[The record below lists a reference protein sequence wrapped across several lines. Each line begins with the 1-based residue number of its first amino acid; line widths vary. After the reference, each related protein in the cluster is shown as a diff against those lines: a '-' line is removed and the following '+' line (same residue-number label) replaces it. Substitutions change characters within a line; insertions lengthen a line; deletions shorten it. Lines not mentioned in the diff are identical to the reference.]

1 MELIWL
7 VLTLLA
13 VDLAALLFAVDTRPG
28 FEHSRRAVAHSPGRF
43 PPHPAAAGLSG
54 PRRPAAAG
62 QREANH
68 VRAPLNLGVPL
79 GLSSGLCWERPTSSA
94 ASSPAAPALTVA
106 FWSQVAGALALAIAL
121 ASRASAPP
129 PRVRWAS
136 PRHRKRLRLL
146 LFYRG
151 LAEGTMSIVA
161 PISACGAIVPVT
173 ASLLTG
179 NHPGTLAA
187 LGVLAAITGVILV
200 SRPHPATPSQ
210 PEQGEREVGPAN
222 VGGASP
228 AGAGTRATPT
238 DADGVTPAGAGG
250 TTRLTRTARTRL
262 AWAANPAGVG
272 RATPARAG
280 RVVAMALG
288 SALGFGLFYVF
299 VDAGTAAAAGPGGSR
314 SSPLWVIAGAR
325 MSSLAILST
334 IALVSRRSAL
344 RWPGRRIGA
353 VALVGIGDT
362 GANLLFAYAATTGN
376 LAVVGVLGSL
386 YPVATVVLAR
396 WLLGERLSGGQNAG
410 VVLALTGVGLLAA
423 A

>member
-1 MELIWL
+1 
-7 VLTLLA
+7 
-13 VDLAALLFAVDTRPG
+13 
-28 FEHSRRAVAHSPGRF
+28 
-43 PPHPAAAGLSG
+43 
-54 PRRPAAAG
+54 
-62 QREANH
+62 
-68 VRAPLNLGVPL
+68 LNLGVPL
-79 GLSSGLCWERPTSSA
+79 GLSSGLCWGA
-94 ASSPAAPALTVA
+94 ADFFGGIQSRRLPALTVA

-121 ASRASAPP
+121 AIEG
-129 PRVRWAS
+129 VRPAATGVAWGLAAGLGS
-136 PRHRKRLRLL
+136 GCALL

-161 PISACGAIVPVT
+161 PISACGAIIPVT

-187 LGVLAAITGVILV
+187 LGVLTAITGVILV
-200 SRPHPATPSQ
+200 SRPHPATPPQ
-210 PEQGEREVGPAN
+210 PKQDDREVGPAN
-222 VGGASP
+222 A
-228 AGAGTRATPT
+228 
-238 DADGVTPAGAGG
+238 AGG
-250 TTRLTRTARTRL
+250 THPVGTETGAPP
-262 AWAANPAGVG
+262 AAVGATPAGVG
-272 RATPARAG
+272 GTSPAAMGGATPAGVGGATPGRGG

-299 VDAGTAAAAGPGGSR
+299 VDAGTAAGAGTTGSR
-314 SSPLWVIAGAR
+314 GSPLWVIAGAR
-325 MSSLAILST
+325 MSSLVILST
-334 IALVSRRSAL
+334 IALVSRGSAL
-344 RWPGRRIGA
+344 RWPGRRVGA
-353 VALVGIGDT
+353 VALVGLGDT